1 MRKLNYAIVFVA
13 DMSKAVAFY
22 RDTLGLPLKF
32 ESPHWTE
39 FANDG
44 STIALH
50 PADSPKREGASPSP
64 TQTAADVGAGLEPA
78 RNFPGTAQLGFHVED
93 LDDWHKKLTAA
104 GVHCVQEPRAEAYG
118 IRQAVYSDPDGLRF
132 TLAESQKK

>member
-1 MRKLNYAIVFVA
+1 MKKLNYAIVFVS
-13 DMSKAVAFY
+13 DMAKAVKFY

-50 PADSPKREGASPSP
+50 PASPDNP
-64 TQTAADVGAGLEPA
+64 AG
-78 RNFPGTAQLGFHVED
+78 TCQLGFNLEAG
-93 LDDWHKKLTAA
+93 LD
-104 GVHCVQEPRAEAYG
+104 GVHEKLAAQGVKVVMAPRDEQFG
-118 IRQAVYSDPDGLRF
+118 IRQAVYADPDGLRF
-132 TLAESQKK
+132 TLAQPTKK